1 MPSMDGTS
9 PYFVIGDGYALHQ
22 GAVLEGALHRH
33 AAFQVAIGV
42 HDEVAKDDAS
52 GTTARR

>member
-1 MPSMDGTS
+1 MDGTS